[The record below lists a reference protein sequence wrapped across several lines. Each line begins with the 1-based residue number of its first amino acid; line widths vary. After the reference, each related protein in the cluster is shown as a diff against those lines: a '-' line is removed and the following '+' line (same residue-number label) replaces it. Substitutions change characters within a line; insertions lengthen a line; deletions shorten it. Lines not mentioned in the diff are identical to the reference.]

1 MGYDHSKTYPACM
14 KITLFTFSFVFLFWG
29 CGQEEQPVVPKPPEK
44 KPLASVDLAKL
55 QLRGDLLYLQN
66 TEVPFSGEAKSYYE
80 DGQLRAD
87 ALIQKGKLKSL
98 KRRWPNG
105 ASELEMEFGQGP
117 PLFLQPQS
125 YEASASFVLI
135 PPPAIQN
142 LKSVERDSQ
151 LTALLS
157 KHLRGL
163 NSAELRAKVL
173 LLLNQSEAKSELSAP
188 FEKQGENTNLE
199 ESFSYRIETNASGTP
214 TRLTIIARA
223 RSAEGARR
231 VADLVQR
238 EYEDMNRADE
248 KRKKEFARQTLESLL
263 AKSIDEEKKLKLER
277 SDFKKSIGMPFWEDE
292 QRELEER
299 RQLFTAEMNEIK
311 VELIR
316 MNSQFRRIME
326 IREKASS
333 GQKALS
339 SQNANQDVALLQ
351 EFWEIDE
358 IARYGNLP
366 TLRKHLDELNRK
378 RMTFDDNLLKKQEEN
393 ASIITESDPEIIEN
407 ARAILRQVQLLK
419 EETTAAVQSLSDR
432 FRQLSADEK
441 EFAGELGELR
451 MKTVQIEK
459 FKEALVSFDRRL
471 ETAQKSTDEIR
482 KRLNDLEIEE
492 TLSGGKQEGLRKE
505 RLAELPRVP
514 IETEPLPSVEQT
526 LLSKNFSSPQTPWI
540 PDGSFTEF
548 HKNGKKKT
556 EGTFGKGKKS
566 GIWVSYDSGGKET
579 GRESFGVD

>member
-1 MGYDHSKTYPACM
+1 M
-14 KITLFTFSFVFLFWG
+14 KITLFTFFFVFLFWG
-29 CGQEEQPVVPKPPEK
+29 CGQEEQPVVPKPPAK
-44 KPLASVDLAKL
+44 KPLASVNLAKL

-135 PPPAIQN
+135 PPPVIQN
-142 LKSVERDSQ
+142 LKTVERDSQ

-163 NSAELRAKVL
+163 KSAELRAKVL
-173 LLLNQSEAKSELSAP
+173 SLLNQPEAKSELSAP

-199 ESFSYRIETNASGTP
+199 ESFSYRIETNASEAIP
-214 TRLTIIARA
+214 RLTILARA
-223 RSAEGARR
+223 RSAEGAKR

-238 EYEDMNRADE
+238 EYEKMNRADE
-248 KRKKEFARQTLESLL
+248 KRKVEFARQTLASLL
-263 AKSIDEEKKLKLER
+263 AKSMDEEKKLKLER
-277 SDFKKSIGMPFWEDE
+277 SDFKKSIGMPFWENE
-292 QRELEER
+292 QRQLEER
-299 RQLFTAEMNEIK
+299 RKLFTAEMNGIK

-326 IREKASS
+326 IREKAHS

-339 SQNANQDVALLQ
+339 SRDANQDMALLK

-358 IARYGNLP
+358 IAKYGNLP
-366 TLRKHLDELNRK
+366 SLRKHLDELNRK

-393 ASIITESDPEIIEN
+393 ASIVTDSDPEIIEN
-407 ARAILRQVQLLK
+407 ARAILRQIKLLK
-419 EETTAAVQSLSDR
+419 EETTAAIQSLSDR
-432 FRQLSADEK
+432 FRHLSAEEK
-441 EFAGELGELR
+441 EFAGELVKLR
-451 MKTVQIEK
+451 MEGVQIDK
-459 FKEALVSFDRRL
+459 MKESLVSFERRL

-492 TLSGGKQEGLRKE
+492 ALPDGEEEGLRKE
-505 RLAELPRVP
+505 RLAELPGTPV
-514 IETEPLPSVEQT
+514 ETDPLPSVEKT
-526 LLSKNFSSPQTPWI
+526 LLSKNLSSRQTPWI

-556 EGTFGKGKKS
+556 EGTFSKGKKS

-579 GRESFGVD
+579 GRESFGED

>member
-1 MGYDHSKTYPACM
+1 M

-66 TEVPFSGEAKSYYE
+66 TEVPFSGEAKSYYV

-87 ALIQKGKLKSL
+87 ALIQKGELKSL

-188 FEKQGENTNLE
+188 FEKQGENTKLE
-199 ESFSYRIETNASGTP
+199 ESFSYRIETNASGAP

-299 RQLFTAEMNEIK
+299 RQLFTAEMNGIK

-326 IREKASS
+326 IREKARS

-339 SQNANQDVALLQ
+339 SQNANQDVALLK

-358 IARYGNLP
+358 IAKYGNLP
-366 TLRKHLDELNRK
+366 TLRKHLDELNRE

-514 IETEPLPSVEQT
+514 IETEPLPSVEKT
-526 LLSKNFSSPQTPWI
+526 LLSKNLSFPQTPWI
-540 PDGSFTEF
+540 PNGSFTEF

>member
-1 MGYDHSKTYPACM
+1 M

-44 KPLASVDLAKL
+44 KPLAIVNLAKL

-66 TEVPFSGEAKSYYE
+66 TEVPFSGEAKSYYK

-173 LLLNQSEAKSELSAP
+173 SLLNHPEAKSELSAP

-199 ESFSYRIETNASGTP
+199 ESFSYRIETNASGAP

-299 RQLFTAEMNEIK
+299 RQLFTAEMNGIK

-378 RMTFDDNLLKKQEEN
+378 RMTFDDNLLKKQEGN
-393 ASIITESDPEIIEN
+393 ASIVTDSDPEIIEN
-407 ARAILRQVQLLK
+407 ARAILRQIQLLK

-514 IETEPLPSVEQT
+514 IETEPLPSVEKT
-526 LLSKNFSSPQTPWI
+526 LMSKNLSSPQTPWI
-540 PDGSFTEF
+540 PNGSFTEF

>member
-1 MGYDHSKTYPACM
+1 M
-14 KITLFTFSFVFLFWG
+14 KITLFTFSCVFLFWG
-29 CGQEEQPVVPKPPEK
+29 CGQEEQPVVLKPLEK
-44 KPLASVDLAKL
+44 KPLSSVDLSKL
-55 QLRGDLLYLQN
+55 QLRGDLVYLQN
-66 TEVPFSGEAKSYYE
+66 TEIPFTGEAKSYYE

-87 ALIQKGKLKSL
+87 ALIQKGELKSL

-105 ASELEMEFGQGP
+105 AMELAMGFGKGTAPYRQHE
-117 PLFLQPQS
+117 S

-135 PPPAIQN
+135 PPSAIQN
-142 LKSVERDSQ
+142 LKIVERDSQ

-163 NSAELRAKVL
+163 KSGELRAKVL
-173 LLLNQSEAKSELSAP
+173 SLLNQPEPETELSAP
-188 FEKQGENTNLE
+188 FEKQGKNTKLE
-199 ESFSYRIETNASGTP
+199 ESFSYRIETNASGGNP
-214 TRLTIIARA
+214 RLTILARA
-223 RSAEGARR
+223 RSAEDARR

-248 KRKKEFARQTLESLL
+248 KRKVEFAPQTLESLL

-277 SDFKKSIGMPFWEDE
+277 SDFKKSIGMPFWENE

-299 RQLFTAEMNEIK
+299 RKLFTAEMNGIK

-326 IREKASS
+326 IREKART

-339 SQNANQDVALLQ
+339 SQDANQDVALLK

-358 IARYGNLP
+358 IAKYGNLP
-366 TLRKHLDELNRK
+366 TLRKNLDELNRK
-378 RMTFDDNLLKKQEEN
+378 RMTFDDNLLKKQEGN
-393 ASIITESDPEIIEN
+393 ASIVTESDPEIIEN

-419 EETTAAVQSLSDR
+419 EETTAAVQSLSVR

-441 EFAGELGELR
+441 EFAGELGKLR
-451 MKTVQIEK
+451 MEAVQIDK
-459 FKEALVSFDRRL
+459 IKESLVSYERKL
-471 ETAQKSTDEIR
+471 ETAKKSTDEIR

-492 TLSGGKQEGLRKE
+492 TLPGGKQEGLRKE
-505 RLAELPRVP
+505 RLAELPSAP
-514 IETEPLPSVEQT
+514 IETEPMPSVEKT
-526 LLSKNFSSPQTPWI
+526 LLSKNLSSPQTPWI

-556 EGTFGKGKKS
+556 EGTFRKGKKS

-579 GRESFGVD
+579 GTESFGED